1 MEIIIFIKS
10 EERTKHE
17 SIAILDLNINSKEQK
32 HRLWASYILQSSF
45 PKMNNLLN
53 LSKHA
58 VSKKFSFSKCSYKI
72 FNL

>member
-17 SIAILDLNINSKEQK
+17 SIAIRDLNINSKEPK
-32 HRLWASYILQSSF
+32 HRLWASYILQSTF
-45 PKMNNLLN
+45 PKMSNLLN
-53 LSKHA
+53 L
-58 VSKKFSFSKCSYKI
+58 SKKFSFSKCSYRI